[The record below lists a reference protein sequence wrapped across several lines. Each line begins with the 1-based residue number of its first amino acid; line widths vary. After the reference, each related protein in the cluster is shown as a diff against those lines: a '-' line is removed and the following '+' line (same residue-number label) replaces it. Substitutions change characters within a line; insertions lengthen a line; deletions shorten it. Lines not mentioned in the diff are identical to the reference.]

1 MSGKNLWG
9 AMPDIANIR
18 TPHTIMLEQG
28 AYLAEVTE
36 GLLELEIKR
45 LLNKTLFIYECSIVV
60 PSVQYRQ
67 VILRITHDI
76 KLYPSILRNEQ
87 SGEEFTAKNQSEFEE
102 DLGAI
107 LSSED
112 TRLIIVGLLSQAKL
126 QVELEQ

>member
-1 MSGKNLWG
+1 
-9 AMPDIANIR
+9 
-18 TPHTIMLEQG
+18 MLEQG

-87 SGEEFTAKNQSEFEE
+87 SGEEFTAKTQSEFEE